1 MNAIEIR
8 KRMGRGAAA
17 MLLAAATLGASATAG
32 AQTVWSKQ
40 PIVAYYGIGGDA
52 KRVYAAGR
60 AFDLATNTFDVVV
73 DAYDPPTGQKLW
85 SNVYDSGE
93 DEAAGLWLATGPKKA
108 SDLRNDLVKADGGR
122 VFVGG
127 LACAV
132 PGLCNVYGYFTES
145 TLYAYDAA
153 TGAML
158 WNVRNHV
165 NEIADNGTM
174 ALEAAF
180 GRVYIGSYGTVRAYD
195 EASGALLWDTQVD
208 NEVSGLEYRNGRLFV
223 GFDASNN
230 FAPALVQALDPTTG
244 QSLWENDDPL
254 AGGAAPVW
262 DIVTDKTRL
271 FGVGRRAGGFYELRA
286 FDQAT
291 GAVLWRYPG
300 ANDPVTVATG
310 IGVATG
316 VGRVFTTGMTTP
328 FGDPALGTHLFV
340 RAHDAGTGQLFWQ
353 KDVVLGGYAAGYSVS
368 YLSGVARTLLRGR
381 PDTSGDHPRIPAN
394 AGLVV
399 VAGYGYDANG
409 DSFGDIRAYEPYSGQ
424 LLWEQTVGFPGSLNQ
439 LVALRRVGK
448 RMVAVGTRTK
458 ELGFGTGDS
467 KFQDGL
473 IACYE

>member
-1 MNAIEIR
+1 R
-8 KRMGRGAAA
+8 DGDQ
-17 MLLAAATLGASATAG
+17 LAVALARLGYPVPSGPGFLVGNRSCFHAWKESR
-32 AQTVWSKQ
+32 VLH
-40 PIVAYYGIGGDA
+40 PLVRPVHPLVVA
-52 KRVYAAGR
+52 
-60 AFDLATNTFDVVV
+60 
-73 DAYDPPTGQKLW
+73 
-85 SNVYDSGE
+85 
-93 DEAAGLWLATGPKKA
+93 
-108 SDLRNDLVKADGGR
+108 
-122 VFVGG
+122 
-127 LACAV
+127 
-132 PGLCNVYGYFTES
+132 
-145 TLYAYDAA
+145 
-153 TGAML
+153 
-158 WNVRNHV
+158 
-165 NEIADNGTM
+165 
-174 ALEAAF
+174 
-180 GRVYIGSYGTVRAYD
+180 
-195 EASGALLWDTQVD
+195 
-208 NEVSGLEYRNGRLFV
+208 VSIRLFV
-223 GFDASNN
+223 RA
-230 FAPALVQALDPTTG
+230 APPVPTPEQLRLRIRALEGTISAMQALDPTTG

-353 KDVVLGGYAAGYSVS
+353 KDVDLGGYAAGYSVS

-399 VAGYGYDANG
+399 VTGYGYDANG

-458 ELGFGTGDS
+458 ALGFGTGDS
-467 KFQDGL
+467 KSQDGL